1 MMSGLN
7 VFIFE
12 QSTPSTSWVIT
23 HNLGRLVNVDTMIDY
38 NGNLEKALPSKIV
51 ADPDLNTITIT
62 WTSTQTG
69 KATLF

>member
-12 QSTPSTSWVIT
+12 QNTPSTSWVIT
-23 HNLGRLVNVDTMIDY
+23 HNLGRLVNVDTAINY
-38 NGNLEKALPSKIV
+38 SGNLEKALPNKIV